1 MRNLV
6 MLLAVVVG
14 APAFGATSPDL
25 APFHQL
31 FQNGELHAGFG
42 LARDLIAHVYQGRRF
57 APRDYDFAVIG
68 TNWSEEEAELILSQ
82 YGKVI
87 KKIQMS
93 REVIKPSGRVFSYH
107 YGFVII
113 IDYLGTQVDFK
124 FFNSLEDAHTRG
136 LYNVEKILFPMAGR
150 SIEELISDTEK
161 IRRDG
166 RTPNSLEVSDPH
178 DGITAIL
185 QKSPITVN
193 WAKAKASPL
202 DWLIRGAMIYAKMGV
217 PKLAPQEIEQ
227 MKEAVRSVQ
236 FMLKSDYAL
245 IDRAIAHKR
254 WWHVRELLE
263 SVNFFDH
270 IQTWRWS
277 EPVRARVQEWR
288 LQPRESLFCRAV
300 FI

>member
-1 MRNLV
+1 MQNLV

-14 APAFGATSPDL
+14 TQAFGATSPDL

-31 FQNGELHAGFG
+31 FHNGELHAGFG

-68 TNWSEEEAELILSQ
+68 TNWSEEEAEAILSH
-82 YGKVI
+82 YGQVR
-87 KKIQMS
+87 KKLQMS
-93 REVIKPSGRVFSYH
+93 REVITPSGRVFSYR

-113 IDYLGTQVDFK
+113 IDYLGTQLDFK
-124 FFNSLEDAHTRG
+124 FFNNHEEAHTRG
-136 LYNVEKILFPMAGR
+136 LFNVEKILFPMAGR
-150 SIEELISDTEK
+150 SIEELIADTEK
-161 IRRDG
+161 IRSEG
-166 RTPNSLEVSDPH
+166 RIPNSSEVSDPH
-178 DGITAIL
+178 DGIPAIL
-185 QKSPITVN
+185 EKSPLTIN

-227 MKEAVRSVQ
+227 MKEALRSVQ

-245 IDRAIAHKR
+245 VDRAIAHKR

-263 SVNFFDH
+263 SVGFFD
-270 IQTWRWS
+270 QVNKWRWS
-277 EPVRARVQEWR
+277 EPVRAKVQKWR
-288 LQPRESLFCRAV
+288 LQPREALFCSGV